1 MKENNYSFSHFVK
14 VAFPEIDPFRRKEFG
29 FFHNLIKWCAIRI
42 AFVFFRLGITANVID
57 LCGLLLLV
65 PCYYLLYISI
75 NENNLLIFVV
85 SYFGIFFVLSI
96 DFMDG
101 VLARAFNEKNMY
113 GDLIDD
119 LSPEIIRFISLI
131 VIGYLSQNAF
141 IFILSALNAILQQT
155 FVASTLETIKNKNM
169 LLLLRSRYSLHS
181 IRLLSCILVPF
192 CCFLFIVQL
201 SFINILIGI
210 YVLFNFLLNLT
221 WIYLSL
227 QNKSLR

>member
-1 MKENNYSFSHFVK
+1 MKGNNYSFNKFIK
-14 VAFPEIDPFRRKEFG
+14 IAFPEIDPFLRKEFG
-29 FFHNLIKWCAIRI
+29 FFHNLVKWCAIRI
-42 AFVFFRLGITANVID
+42 AYLLFRVGITANIID
-57 LCGLLLLV
+57 ILGLLILV

-75 NENNLLIFVV
+75 EGKNLLFFLI
-85 SYFGIFFVLSI
+85 SYLGIFFVLSI

-101 VLARAFNEKNMY
+101 VLARASNEKNIY

-131 VIGYLSQNAF
+131 VIGYLSQST
-141 IFILSALNAILQQT
+141 FILIISVLNGIVQQT
-155 FVASTLETIKNKNM
+155 FVAATSETIKNKKI

-181 IRLLSCILVPF
+181 IRLLSCVLVPA
-192 CCFLFIVQL
+192 CCLLFIVDFKFL
-201 SFINILIGI
+201 NILIGI

>member
-1 MKENNYSFSHFVK
+1 MKKDNYSFNKFIK
-14 VAFPEIDPFRRKEFG
+14 IAFPEINPFMRNEFS

-42 AFVFFRLGITANVID
+42 AYLLFRVGITANIID
-57 LCGLLLLV
+57 IFGLLILI

-75 NENNLLIFVV
+75 DEKNLLFFII
-85 SYFGIFFVLSI
+85 SYLGIYFVLSI

-101 VLARAFNEKNMY
+101 VLARAFNEQNIY

-131 VIGYLSQNAF
+131 VIGYLSQNVF
-141 IFILSALNAILQQT
+141 IFIISLLNAILQQT
-155 FVASTLETIKNKNM
+155 YVATTSKFIKNNKI

-181 IRLLSCILVPF
+181 IRLLSCILVPA
-192 CCFLFIVQL
+192 CCLLFIVHFKFL
-201 SFINILIGI
+201 NTLICI

-227 QNKSLR
+227 QSKSLK